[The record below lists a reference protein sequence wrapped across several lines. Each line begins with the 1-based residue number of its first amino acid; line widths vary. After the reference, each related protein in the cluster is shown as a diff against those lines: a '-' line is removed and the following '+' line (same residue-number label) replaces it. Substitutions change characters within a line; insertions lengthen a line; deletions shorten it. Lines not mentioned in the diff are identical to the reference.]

1 MGKADAL
8 GKCSGLI
15 RKEFD
20 MTQLELFNDPDQ
32 LPEKAAKLV
41 FCWFFRHP
49 KTGKIIH
56 AKNGHPFRFYAS
68 R

>member
-1 MGKADAL
+1 
-8 GKCSGLI
+8 
-15 RKEFD
+15 
-20 MTQLELFNDPDQ
+20 MTQLELFNDQDQ
-32 LPEKAAKLV
+32 LPETAAKMV